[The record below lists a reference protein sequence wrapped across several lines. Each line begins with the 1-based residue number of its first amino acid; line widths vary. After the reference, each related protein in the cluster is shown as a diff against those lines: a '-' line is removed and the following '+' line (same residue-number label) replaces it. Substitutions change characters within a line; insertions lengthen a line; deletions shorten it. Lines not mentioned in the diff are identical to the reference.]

1 MRRSVLLLVVVLA
14 VLVPWTLAACGGG
27 DEETGGGDGGG
38 GAAQGDPE
46 AGKRVFADAGCEN
59 CHTLEAAGSTG
70 TTGPNLDEAQPSFD
84 EAVEQVTNGGGGM
97 PAFKGDLS
105 EEQIR
110 DVAAFVAE
118 SAKGG

>member
-1 MRRSVLLLVVVLA
+1 MRRSVLLLLAVLA

-27 DEETGGGDGGG
+27 DEETGGGNGGG
-38 GAAQGDPE
+38 GAAQGDAQ
-46 AGKRVFADAGCEN
+46 AGERVFADAGCKN
-59 CHTLEAAGSTG
+59 CHTLDAAGSTG